1 MRKIKKNNK
10 QMIKRGYRF
19 KPSRQIV
26 NVVGDYIHDIWET
39 IMPYGSIILTMS
51 ERSGIE
57 LNGEQIALVARARL
71 FTTSIALTSLTHT
84 TALIEADRFGI
95 PLLVENGMIM
105 YKSGLY
111 NCETCQP
118 GNHVVHGIINNIIP
132 GLTST
137 TTAIRESLRLKEKFA
152 FALQN
157 SHEMFVN
164 FSIPEIVR
172 MISNSEPDMANYTVE
187 AFLDKFTKHVKDITE
202 TTLSNIETYKLIKTV
217 YNYAVEQD
225 IKDAIDD
232 YYDSIDGL
240 EDMLFGNLL
249 RSSKINPTF
258 QSHRFVMLSKMASFD
273 KTPNRMFIDAII
285 SSFSVINK
293 GSYAFM
299 DKDVINKPFNV
310 EYGMLPDANREV
322 VNISNKDIVV
332 RFDENGSYIQD
343 LKILESVDSKY
354 TAEHIYI
361 NDTFDMV
368 VPYFVDSLE
377 DIASIIPTICS
388 VTTYSRDQEDEFNEL
403 LTDPVSHKLLCSP
416 EVYEELYDD
425 MWHLF
430 KKVVVVK
437 TLDGRMYVFNN
448 NFELRYKISG
458 HTVTEDYYFVKGVV
472 TALRTMGEY
481 LYNHTLDG
489 IDITYLEHEDHS
501 NDKRSYTTP
510 HYRKGC
516 VVKAHFRHYKSG
528 VITFVKP
535 HVRRGTNVI
544 NGKIV
549 IDIK

>member
-1 MRKIKKNNK
+1 MRKIKKSSNK
-10 QMIKRGYRF
+10 PTIKRGYRF

-26 NVVGDYIHDIWET
+26 NIVGDYIHDIWET
-39 IMPYGSIILTMS
+39 IMPYGSIILAMS
-51 ERSGIE
+51 EKAGVD
-57 LNGEQIALVARARL
+57 LNAEQIALVGRSRL
-71 FTTSIALTSLTHT
+71 FVTPIEANSLTHA
-84 TALIEADRFGI
+84 TALIEANRFNI
-95 PLLVENGMIM
+95 PILVENGMIM

-111 NCETCQP
+111 NCEVCQP
-118 GNHVVHGIINNIIP
+118 GKHIVHGIINDIIP
-132 GLTST
+132 GLTRDIA
-137 TTAIRESLRLKEKFA
+137 AIRESFRLKEKFA
-152 FALQN
+152 VALNSCRTFAKLPLAR
-157 SHEMFVN
+157 
-164 FSIPEIVR
+164 IIDL
-172 MISNSEPDMANYTVE
+172 ISASEPEMMNYTLE
-187 AFLDKFTKHVKDITE
+187 AFFDKLVTNICNGKTDISRLE
-202 TTLSNIETYKLIKTV
+202 IYKLVKKV
-217 YNYAVEQD
+217 FNDSVAQD
-225 IKDAIDD
+225 IKDAIDEH
-232 YYDSIDGL
+232 YNNIEGL
-240 EDMLFGNLL
+240 EDNLFGSML
-249 RSSKINPTF
+249 RDCKINPTF
-258 QSHRFVMLSKMASFD
+258 QSYRFVMLSKMASYD

-285 SSFSVINK
+285 ASFSVINK

-299 DKDVINKPFNV
+299 DKDDTKKSFDV
-310 EYGMLPDANREV
+310 EYGMLVNANKEIA
-322 VNISNKDIVV
+322 NISNKDIVV

-343 LKILESVDSKY
+343 LKILESTDSKY

-361 NDTFDMV
+361 DDTFDMV
-368 VPYFVDSLE
+368 VPYFVDSLS
-377 DIASIIPTICS
+377 DITSIIPTICS
-388 VTTYSRDQEDEFNEL
+388 VTTYSRDQEDAFNDL
-403 LTDPVSHKLLCSP
+403 LTDPVSHKLLCSS

-448 NFELRYKISG
+448 NFELKYKISG
-458 HTVTEDYYFVKGVV
+458 NTFMEDHYFVNGVV
-472 TALRTMGEY
+472 NALRTMGEY

>member
-1 MRKIKKNNK
+1 MRKLKKSSNK
-10 QMIKRGYRF
+10 RLVQRGYRF

-26 NVVGDYIHDIWET
+26 NIVGDYIHDIWDK
-39 IMPYGSIILTMS
+39 IMPYGSIILFMS
-51 ERSGIE
+51 QKAGME
-57 LNGEQIALVARARL
+57 LTGEQIAMVARGRL
-71 FTTSIALTSLTHT
+71 FTAPIALTSLAHA
-84 TALIEADRFGI
+84 TALIEANRFSI

-111 NCETCQP
+111 NCETCEP
-118 GNHVVHGIINNIIP
+118 GNHVVHGIIDDIIP
-132 GLTST
+132 GLTRDI
-137 TTAIRESLRLKEKFA
+137 TAIRESLRLKEKFA
-152 FALQN
+152 FALQS
-157 SHEMFVN
+157 SHEVFTD

-172 MISNSEPDMANYTVE
+172 IISSSEPEMLNYNIE
-187 AFLDKFTKHVKDITE
+187 AFFDQLVTNVLRATNN
-202 TTLSNIETYKLIKTV
+202 LSNLEVYKLVKRV
-217 YNYAVEQD
+217 FNDSVAQE

-232 YYDSIDGL
+232 YYNSIDGL
-240 EDMLFGNLL
+240 EDMLFGNLI
-249 RSSKINPTF
+249 RSSKISATF
-258 QSHRFVMLSKMASFD
+258 QSHRFAMVSRMASFD
-273 KTPNRMFIDAII
+273 KTPNRMFIDAMI
-285 SSFSVINK
+285 SSFSVVNK
-293 GSYAFM
+293 GSYAYL
-299 DKDVINKPFNV
+299 DKTITNRPFSV

-322 VNISNKDIVV
+322 VNISKKDIVV

-343 LKILESVDSKY
+343 LKMIEPVNSTKY

-361 NDTFDMV
+361 DDTFDMV
-368 VPYFVDSLE
+368 VPYFIDSLD

-388 VTTYSRDQEDEFNEL
+388 VTTYSRDQEDAFNDL

-425 MWHLF
+425 MWHLL

-458 HTVTEDYYFVKGVV
+458 HTVTEDHYFVNGVV
-472 TALRTMGEY
+472 NALRTMGEY

-501 NDKRSYTTP
+501 NKISYTTP